1 MDFVLTTE
9 QAALNDSVQRFGRER
24 YTFDVYRAQAANPS
38 SQKHWSEFA
47 ELGWLG
53 AGLSED
59 EGGYGGSPIEAALV
73 AEGFGR
79 ALVVEPYIST
89 CILSV
94 RTLVALGGE
103 RCAEVVAETVSGE
116 RTLAPAFFEPD
127 GRGDPAFVATR
138 AAADGKGGYRLSG
151 HKSLV
156 IGGADAD
163 HLLVTARAEGSERAE
178 GGVTLL
184 FVPKDAPGLRR
195 QDYRLID
202 RRPVSDI
209 WLDDVLV
216 GADAVLSAP
225 GDALPAVMT
234 GLDHAVVALCADSV
248 GAMDAAL
255 WMTRDYLRT
264 RHQFGQPLANF
275 QALQHRM
282 ADMLIETEL
291 ARSMVYQSLHA
302 LTCEPDKRAKGAS
315 AAKVAVAKAGL
326 FVGQQAIQLHGGM
339 GMTEEYAVGHYYK
352 RLFVNASLFGN
363 IDFHARR
370 FAG

>member
-1 MDFVLTTE
+1 MALHEAQVDERLGIGVARHLAGRLPEGDLLINVADIEPPFGVDE
-9 QAALNDSVQRFGRER
+9 RQAGRNQRRR
-24 YTFDVYRAQAANPS
+24 LLQ
-38 SQKHWSEFA
+38 H
-47 ELGWLG
+47 
-53 AGLSED
+53 
-59 EGGYGGSPIEAALV
+59 I
-73 AEGFGR
+73 
-79 ALVVEPYIST
+79 
-89 CILSV
+89 
-94 RTLVALGGE
+94 GE
-103 RCAEVVAETVSGE
+103 
-116 RTLAPAFFEPD
+116 
-127 GRGDPAFVATR
+127 
-138 AAADGKGGYRLSG
+138 
-151 HKSLV
+151 
-156 IGGADAD
+156 DAD

-291 ARSMVYQSLHA
+291 ARSMVYQGLHA

-363 IDFHARR
+363 IDFHAQR